1 MDSAKLDELVPHIE
15 KTRFNINPRRWTTMS
30 IAKYIVEEKD
40 IFHKI
45 KTLCKN
51 LDEESIELVFKI
63 ISRAKQGYLNPNY
76 QVKLTKEEYSK
87 HEDISTK
94 FYPQIVEIQKDIYS
108 YKGYFLPIRHF
119 DISVFYYEHS
129 MDTFSPQTLAKIKEK
144 DIIDAGAFIGDS
156 AIIFEC
162 KFTNKFI
169 HSFEATANNYN
180 LMLQT
185 LKLNDSQRIIPI
197 QKALG
202 AKEEVLE
209 ISIGGSCSK
218 FNAKAKTPEQS
229 EKVEVITLDSYVKE
243 NNIEVG
249 FIKVDIEGFEQEF
262 LKGAIETIKTQK
274 PAMLISIYHNG
285 SDFFEIKPLIES
297 WNLGYTFNIQKPVD
311 WSVSVETALY
321 CEILE
326 K

>member
-1 MDSAKLDELVPHIE
+1 MRGS
-15 KTRFNINPRRWTTMS
+15 
-30 IAKYIVEEKD
+30 Y
-40 IFHKI
+40 
-45 KTLCKN
+45 
-51 LDEESIELVFKI
+51 
-63 ISRAKQGYLNPNY
+63 
-76 QVKLTKEEYSK
+76 
-87 HEDISTK
+87 
-94 FYPQIVEIQKDIYS
+94 FYN
-108 YKGYFLPIRHF
+108 GYFLPIRHF

-156 AIIFEC
+156 AIIFER

-169 HSFEATANNYN
+169 RSFEATANNYN

-202 AKEEVLE
+202 AKEDILE
-209 ISIGGSCSK
+209 ISIWGSGSSIHHK
-218 FNAKAKTPEQS
+218 VSEQS
-229 EKVEVITLDSYVKE
+229 EKVKVITLDSYVKE

-274 PAMLISIYHNG
+274 PAMLLSIYHNAN
-285 SDFFEIKPLIES
+285 DFFEIKPLIES
-297 WNLGYTFNIQKPVD
+297 WNLGYTFKICKPVD
-311 WSVSVETALY
+311 WSLSEETALY
-321 CEILE
+321 CEVLE
-326 K
+326 